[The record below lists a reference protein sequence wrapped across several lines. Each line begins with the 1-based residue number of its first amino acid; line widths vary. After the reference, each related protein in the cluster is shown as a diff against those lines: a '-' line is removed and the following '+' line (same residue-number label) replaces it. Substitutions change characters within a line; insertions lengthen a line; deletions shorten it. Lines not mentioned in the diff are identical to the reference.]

1 MHLSHA
7 PSKLFLAE
15 VPDGRVSWIQIP
27 GSDLEQLTHLCV
39 FFVWIRFKGTAT
51 FGRKGK
57 EAAGGGL
64 TTTVRFAGVCL
75 SQALTWFLFFF
86 LKGRAKGIWGFVF
99 LDGHLLKQT
108 KLNQDLMGEYSN
120 ELNLN
125 CSSCKS
131 LGRSQMKFYIFC
143 LEKLVAG
150 QSSRKK
156 MRRKCQNIQTIGAI
170 IMSS

>member
-1 MHLSHA
+1 MGICFLRLS
-7 PSKLFLAE
+7 S
-15 VPDGRVSWIQIP
+15 
-27 GSDLEQLTHLCV
+27 
-39 FFVWIRFKGTAT
+39 
-51 FGRKGK
+51 
-57 EAAGGGL
+57 
-64 TTTVRFAGVCL
+64 
-75 SQALTWFLFFF
+75 
-86 LKGRAKGIWGFVF
+86 
-99 LDGHLLKQT
+99 LLKQT
-108 KLNQDLMGEYSN
+108 KLNQGPTGEYSN

-131 LGRSQMKFYIFC
+131 LGRSQMKFYVFC